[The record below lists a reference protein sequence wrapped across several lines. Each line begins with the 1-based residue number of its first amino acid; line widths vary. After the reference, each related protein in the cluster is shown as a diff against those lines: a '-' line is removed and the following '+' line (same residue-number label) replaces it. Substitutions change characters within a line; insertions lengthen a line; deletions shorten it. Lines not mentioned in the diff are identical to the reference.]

1 MTAETPIAR
10 GDTIGWL
17 LAGPPAEDGKFRQ
30 GGGGTPLSILTSPT
44 GSERPVDP
52 ATLEPVSERTTGRL
66 QNIPPFGT
74 NLAETMWRAK
84 ISKIIRGGATPT
96 SCRSLASAPIR
107 FHWTITTPA
116 PLGEHTPTQTAN
128 SSHRCFL
135 FFPHTAVKMVSE
147 EKACIEGT
155 AILQRPEKRLY
166 GRLMPGPHDAYS
178 SRISRLLIYGSVSV
192 MLQHR

>member
-1 MTAETPIAR
+1 MLDPQ
-10 GDTIGWL
+10 
-17 LAGPPAEDGKFRQ
+17 Q
-30 GGGGTPLSILTSPT
+30 GTGNSDRGGGTPLSILTSPT

-107 FHWTITTPA
+107 FHWTITTPTTTWRTYA
-116 PLGEHTPTQTAN
+116 NTDSKFESSMFPFLPTHSGQDGLRRESVYRGDCH
-128 SSHRCFL
+128 SS
-135 FFPHTAVKMVSE
+135 A
-147 EKACIEGT
+147 A
-155 AILQRPEKRLY
+155 
-166 GRLMPGPHDAYS
+166 
-178 SRISRLLIYGSVSV
+178 
-192 MLQHR
+192 